1 MPLVDVTVDTNVF
14 MHACNPNEPRYADS
28 ISFVNTL
35 LASIASL
42 AIDAGF
48 STDPSKNT
56 SLIGAEY
63 LAKLVP
69 GSLPHYAVAHL
80 ALNGRVA
87 VYGSS
92 LSPQLSKKLNQMVS
106 NRRDRT
112 FVKVATNSQ
121 SCHLVSHDY
130 ADFAKAKR
138 KAIRST
144 FGVDMIDAAVCCP
157 LL

>member
-1 MPLVDVTVDTNVF
+1 MPLVDVTVDTNVL
-14 MHACNPNEPRYADS
+14 MHACNPNEPRCADS

-35 LASIASL
+35 LASVARL

-48 STDPSKNT
+48 STDPAKNT

-87 VYGSS
+87 VYGTS
-92 LSPQLSKKLNQMVS
+92 LSPQESRKLNQMVA

-112 FVKVATNSQ
+112 FVKVAANSDD
-121 SCHLVSHDY
+121 CHLVSHDY
-130 ADFAKAKR
+130 ADFPQPKR
-138 KAIRST
+138 KTIRTT
-144 FGVDMIDAAVCCP
+144 FGVHMIDAAACCP